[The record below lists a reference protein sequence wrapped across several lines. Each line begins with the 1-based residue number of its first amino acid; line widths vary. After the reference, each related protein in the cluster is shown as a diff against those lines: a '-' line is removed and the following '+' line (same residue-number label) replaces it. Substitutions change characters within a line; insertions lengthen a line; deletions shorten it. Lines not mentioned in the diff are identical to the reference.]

1 MKPIHPLSFSIVLMV
16 AQGCAVT
23 DTSAVRAARY
33 GEDVPQA
40 AAEDVPAVAVDVP
53 VVPVDV
59 PPLPSCVSGQS
70 WMDMNR
76 GSRLM
81 HPGQA
86 CVSCH
91 VRTADEGPML
101 LAGTVFHHEREVDD
115 CYGFAGNRRT
125 SGGYVEVTDANNTV
139 VRMPL
144 NEAGNFYY
152 SGLAPLQMP
161 LHGITVVSPTG
172 GRNSM
177 DGEAPH
183 GDCNGCHTREGTSTV
198 AGADPAPGRIYLVP

>member
-1 MKPIHPLSFSIVLMV
+1 MNLIQTLACSLVLAA
-16 AQGCAVT
+16 AQGCGVT

-33 GEDVPQA
+33 GEDA
-40 AAEDVPAVAVDVP
+40 AQVVADDVPAVDVP
-53 VVPVDV
+53 VVADDV
-59 PPLPSCVSGQS
+59 PTPPSCVSGQT
-70 WMDMNR
+70 WMDRNR

-115 CYGFAGNRRT
+115 CYGVAGNRRT

-152 SGLAPLQMP
+152 EGSAALQMP

-183 GDCNGCHTREGTSTV
+183 GDCNGCHTREGTNTV
-198 AGADPAPGRIYLVP
+198 AGADPAPGRIYLTP